1 MQIKVIESGFHL
13 VYEVYLCLL
22 NKMNTMKI
30 KLLGLF
36 VLGLG
41 MISCGSNQS
50 EEKKEEKKVELAQE
64 VCSYS
69 YNDEVSVKWTAF
81 KFTDKVGVG
90 GTLDSVEVMANGEFE
105 KPSDILEGLEFNI
118 YTQSVNSS
126 NPDRDLKIKAFF
138 FGSMDKG
145 EVINGKVMSIS
156 GNEKEGSLSIS
167 LTMNGQVVEQQ
178 MKYFVEGRSVTINGE
193 LDLVNWKAQ
202 GSIDALNNVCKDLH
216 TGEDGKSVL
225 WTDVDIEVV
234 AMLAKNCK

>member
-1 MQIKVIESGFHL
+1 
-13 VYEVYLCLL
+13 
-22 NKMNTMKI
+22 MKI

-36 VLGLG
+36 ILGLG
-41 MISCGSNQS
+41 FASCGSNQS
-50 EEKKEEKKVELAQE
+50 EVKNEEKKVELAEE
-64 VCSYS
+64 VCTFS

-90 GTLDSVEVMANGEFE
+90 GTLDSVEVMTKGDFE
-105 KPSDILEGLEFNI
+105 QASDMLEGLEFNI

-126 NPDRDLKIKAFF
+126 NPDRDTKITSFF
-138 FGSMDKG
+138 FGSMEQGD
-145 EVINGKVMSIS
+145 VINGKVMSVS
-156 GNEKEGSLSIS
+156 GNEREGSLSIS
-167 LTMNGQVVEQQ
+167 LTMNSEVVEQQ
-178 MKYFVEGRSVTINGE
+178 MKYFVEGSSVTINGQ
-193 LDLVNWKAQ
+193 LDLLNWKAQ